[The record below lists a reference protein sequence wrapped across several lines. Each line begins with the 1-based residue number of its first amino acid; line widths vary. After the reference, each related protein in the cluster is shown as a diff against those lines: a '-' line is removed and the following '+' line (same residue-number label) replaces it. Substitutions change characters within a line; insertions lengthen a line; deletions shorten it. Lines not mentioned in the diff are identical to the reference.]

1 MILTNTL
8 CRVGRNLK
16 VGPVFI
22 TASRLIR
29 AVNARAGADIP
40 ALRVEIVLYTK
51 EIDTILSTKD
61 IPG

>member
-1 MILTNTL
+1 MLTNTL
-8 CRVGRNLK
+8 RHVGGNLE
-16 VGPVFI
+16 VGLVFI
-22 TASRLIR
+22 TASRPIR
-29 AVNARAGADIP
+29 AVDARTGADIP